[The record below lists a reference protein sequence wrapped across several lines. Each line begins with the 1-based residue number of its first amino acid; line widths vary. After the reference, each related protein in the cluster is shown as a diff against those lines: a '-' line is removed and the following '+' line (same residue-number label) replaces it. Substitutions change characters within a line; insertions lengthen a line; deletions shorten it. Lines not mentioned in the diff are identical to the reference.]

1 MASYFGL
8 LKDILLHVLQL
19 FDVAAVVG
27 GKWDIYL
34 ISVLAGCVVIL
45 ILWRTRH

>member
-1 MASYFGL
+1 MLYLIPPFF
-8 LKDILLHVLQL
+8 V
-19 FDVAAVVG
+19 VAAQWLDFQELLG

-34 ISVLAGCVVIL
+34 ISILVGCVVIL